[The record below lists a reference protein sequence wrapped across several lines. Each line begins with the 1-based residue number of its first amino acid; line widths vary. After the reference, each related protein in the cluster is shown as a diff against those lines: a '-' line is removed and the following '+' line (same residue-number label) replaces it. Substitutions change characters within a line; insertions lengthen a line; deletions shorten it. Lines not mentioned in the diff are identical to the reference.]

1 MSGSAFN
8 FFGVWSRS
16 VYEGTGTL
24 TTFEGRSFCSVCG
37 SRVAS
42 LGDGEAEIMLGA
54 LDLAPSDIIPGYELW
69 IGRREPW
76 LMNLPWAEQYQ
87 HDRESR
93 TIDAPSIEPDV
104 PPPAHQPET

>member
-16 VYEGTGTL
+16 DYEGAGEL
-24 TTFEGRSFCSVCG
+24 KTFEGSFCSVCG

-42 LGDGEAEIMLGA
+42 LRDDEAEIMLGA

-69 IGRREPW
+69 TGRREPW
-76 LMNLPWAEQYQ
+76 LMDLPWAEQYQ
-87 HDRESR
+87 HDREPR
-93 TIDAPSIEPDV
+93 TIDAPQIEPDI
-104 PPPAHQPET
+104 PEPAQQPET